1 LTEGLEGSGTILKQL
16 DSKQLLTIF
25 LCFCSNLLCFLN
37 RLNISIAAP
46 FIMQAYGW
54 NEAQM
59 GIIFS
64 GFFAGYVLF
73 MIPGGVLADRYGAYK
88 VLVSGA
94 LCHSLFTLITPFFS
108 QIWSLF
114 LCRYMVGT
122 GQGVNFPSITNLIAR
137 HVSLTNRVKAQ
148 GFTLSGVTLG
158 VMIGFPV
165 GSWIIQKWGW
175 PIVFYAFGLVG
186 FIWSFFWLVFA
197 PKDTGNNLTSS
208 GAISNPIPW
217 KRLLTHRSALGL
229 TLSYFSHNYSGYLFL
244 VWLPTY
250 LLQVHGFSITAM
262 GIGAAMPALASGIC
276 MNVSG
281 WFSDYMIKKGKSQE
295 FSRKLM
301 LYSGMGFSGL
311 FLLSVPWAQNAY
323 LAVFLITLS
332 AAARALST
340 PVYWALSVD
349 MAPNHA
355 GILSSI
361 MNTSGNVAGVAAS
374 VLTGW
379 MISYFS
385 SWNQAILVAAVITL
399 LGVGIAVPTIKT
411 SEIA

>member
-1 LTEGLEGSGTILKQL
+1 LKQL
-16 DSKQLLTIF
+16 NSKQLLTIF

-37 RLNISIAAP
+37 RVNISIAAP
-46 FIMQAYGW
+46 FIMQAFGW
-54 NEAQM
+54 NETQM

-64 GFFAGYVLF
+64 AFFAGYVLF
-73 MIPGGVLADRYGAYK
+73 MIPGGVVADRYGAYK
-88 VLVSGA
+88 VLAAGA
-94 LCHSLFTLITPFFS
+94 IFHSLFTFITPFFS
-108 QIWSLF
+108 QIGSVF

-122 GQGVNFPSITNLIAR
+122 GQGVNFPSITHLIAR
-137 HVSLTNRVKAQ
+137 HVSLANRVKAQ

-158 VMIGFPV
+158 VVIGFPV
-165 GSWIIQKWGW
+165 GSWIIQIWGW
-175 PIVFYAFGLVG
+175 PTIFYVFGLVG
-186 FIWSFFWLVFA
+186 FIWSFLWLVLA
-197 PKDTGNNLTSS
+197 PKNPGKDLVSS
-208 GAISNPIPW
+208 GSKDNPIPW

-229 TLSYFSHNYSGYLFL
+229 TFSYFCHNYSGYLFL

-250 LLQVHGFSITAM
+250 LLRVHGFSITAM

-281 WFSDYMIKKGKSQE
+281 WFSDYMVKKGQSQE

-311 FLLSVPWAQNAY
+311 FLLSVIWAQNAY

-361 MNTSGNVAGVAAS
+361 MNTSGNVAGVVAS
-374 VLTGW
+374 ILTGW

-385 SWNQAILVAAVITL
+385 GWDQAILMAAVINL
-399 LGVGIAVPTIKT
+399 CGVGIAVPTIKT
-411 SEIA
+411 SEIV